1 MTDSR
6 NQPEQGRVDLR
17 ALEPSEAQAD
27 RVIGAVMGALP
38 ARSRGAAPSRPDPL
52 EIVGRYLPPRW
63 IAAAVLLVIA
73 SSVTVLA
80 TRAPEDGK
88 SIESTVAT
96 WASQEHVP
104 TNAEL
109 LSAFQGYER

>member
-6 NQPEQGRVDLR
+6 NHADERRVDLR
-17 ALEPSEAQAD
+17 VLEPSDAQAD
-27 RVIGAVMGALP
+27 RVIGAVIAALP
-38 ARSRGAAPSRPDPL
+38 TRSQGAAPSRPDPL

-63 IAAAVLLVIA
+63 VAAAALVVIA
-73 SSVTVLA
+73 SSVAVVA
-80 TRAPEDGK
+80 RRAPAEST
-88 SIESTVAT
+88 SIDSTVAV

-109 LSAFQGYER
+109 LSAFQGYQR

>member
-6 NQPEQGRVDLR
+6 NQPERGRVDLR
-17 ALEPSEAQAD
+17 ALEPGEAQAD
-27 RVIGAVMGALP
+27 RVIGAVMAALP
-38 ARSRGAAPSRPDPL
+38 TRSQGTAPSRPDPL

-63 IAAAVLLVIA
+63 IAAAALIVIA
-73 SSVTVLA
+73 SSVAVVA
-80 TRAPEDGK
+80 RRAPADST
-88 SIESTVAT
+88 SIDSTVAT

>member
-17 ALEPSEAQAD
+17 ALEPSDAQAD

-38 ARSRGAAPSRPDPL
+38 ALSRGAASSRPDPL
-52 EIVGRYLPPRW
+52 EIVGRYLPPMW
-63 IAAAVLLVIA
+63 VAAAALVVIA
-73 SSVTVLA
+73 SSVAVMA
-80 TRAPEDGK
+80 RRAPAEST
-88 SIESTVAT
+88 SIDSTVAG

-109 LSAFQGYER
+109 LSAFQGYHR

>member
-17 ALEPSEAQAD
+17 ALEPSDAQAD

-38 ARSRGAAPSRPDPL
+38 PRLQGASPSRPDAL

-63 IAAAVLLVIA
+63 IVAAALLLIA
-73 SSVTVLA
+73 SSVAVVARPGPAEST
-80 TRAPEDGK
+80 
-88 SIESTVAT
+88 SIDSTVAM

-109 LSAFQGYER
+109 LSTFQGYQR

>member
-17 ALEPSEAQAD
+17 ALEPIDAQAD
-27 RVIGAVMGALP
+27 RVIGAVIAALP
-38 ARSRGAAPSRPDPL
+38 TRSRSAEPSRPDPL
-52 EIVGRYLPPRW
+52 EIVGRYLPPKW
-63 IAAAVLLVIA
+63 IAAAAVLVIA
-73 SSVTVLA
+73 SSVAVVARRGPAEST
-80 TRAPEDGK
+80 
-88 SIESTVAT
+88 SIDSTVAM

-109 LSAFQGYER
+109 LSAFQGYQR